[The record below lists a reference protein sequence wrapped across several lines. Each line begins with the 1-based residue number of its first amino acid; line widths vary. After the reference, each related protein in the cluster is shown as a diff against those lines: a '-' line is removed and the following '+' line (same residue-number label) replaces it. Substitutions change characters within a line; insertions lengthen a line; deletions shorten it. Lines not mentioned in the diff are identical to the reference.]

1 MEVFNFFFQQSPK
14 ITKIL
19 TLSSI
24 LISLLTW
31 FEIVSPLS
39 LYLNYSLIFKK
50 CQIWRIFT
58 NFFYFGDFSLSLLF
72 HMLIFFRNSKL
83 LEKKIFKG
91 SAPDYLYF
99 ILFCMVFLLIF
110 NPFARIIFLSES
122 LSFAMTYYW
131 GRKSK
136 TTNVEFMGVFTFRA
150 PYLPCFYLVIS
161 FLLESD
167 FKNDFYGLII
177 GHLYFYL
184 KEILPRLKSVN
195 NIKILETPKF
205 FNKLCDKLDINNEF
219 IVDVE
224 DADLLF

>member
-150 PYLPCFYLVIS
+150 PYLPWFYLVIS

-195 NIKILETPKF
+195 NINILETPKF

>member
-24 LISLLTW
+24 SISLLTW

-150 PYLPCFYLVIS
+150 PYLPWFYLVVS

-167 FKNDFYGLII
+167 FKNDLYGLFI
-177 GHLYFYL
+177 GHIYFYL
-184 KEILPRLKSVN
+184 KV
-195 NIKILETPKF
+195 
-205 FNKLCDKLDINNEF
+205 DKK
-219 IVDVE
+219 
-224 DADLLF
+224 

>member
-24 LISLLTW
+24 SISLLTW

-150 PYLPCFYLVIS
+150 PYLPWFYLVIS

>member
-24 LISLLTW
+24 SISLLTW

-83 LEKKIFKG
+83 LEKKIFQG

-150 PYLPCFYLVIS
+150 PYLPWFYLVIS

>member
-39 LYLNYSLIFKK
+39 LYLNYSLIFKR

-150 PYLPCFYLVIS
+150 PYLPWFYLVIS

-184 KEILPRLKSVN
+184 KEILPRIKSLN

>member
-24 LISLLTW
+24 SISLLTW

-150 PYLPCFYLVIS
+150 PYLPWFYLVIS

-219 IVDVE
+219 IVDVD

>member
-24 LISLLTW
+24 SISLLTW

-150 PYLPCFYLVIS
+150 PYLPWFYLVIS

-205 FNKLCDKLDINNEF
+205 FKKLCDKLDINNEF

>member
-1 MEVFNFFFQQSPK
+1 MGVFNFFFQQSPN

-31 FEIVSPLS
+31 FEIVSPYE
-39 LYLNYSLIFKK
+39 LYLNYNLIFKNF
-50 CQIWRIFT
+50 QIWRIFT
-58 NFFYFGDFSLSLLF
+58 NFFYFGNFSLGLIF

-83 LEKKIFKG
+83 LEKKVFKG

-99 ILFCMVFLLIF
+99 IIFCMIFLLIF
-110 NPFARIIFLSES
+110 NFFTKIIFLSQS

-150 PYLPCFYLVIS
+150 PYLPWFYLVIS
-161 FLLESD
+161 FLFESE
-167 FKNDFYGLII
+167 FKNYLYGLII
-177 GHLYFYL
+177 GHFYFFL
-184 KEILPRLKSVN
+184 KEILPRIKSVN
-195 NIKILETPKF
+195 NIKILETPRYF
-205 FNKLCDKLDINNEF
+205 VRLCDKLNINNEL
-219 IVDVE
+219 IIDVE
-224 DADLLF
+224 DGDLLF

>member
-24 LISLLTW
+24 LICLLTW

-150 PYLPCFYLVIS
+150 PYLPWFYLVIS

-205 FNKLCDKLDINNEF
+205 FKKLCDKLDINNEF